1 MKLKHVLLTFLCFF
15 SIQLIAQQKTITG
28 LVFDDQGIALPGATV
43 LVKDS
48 NRGVTT
54 DFDGNFSIEA
64 SKGEVL
70 VISFIGYKD
79 QSIPV
84 GDVDNYS
91 VNLET
96 GNELDEVIVTSLGI
110 KRESKAIGYSVQSV
124 STEDLANSG
133 SNNALD
139 AMVGKAAGIQI
150 TRSSGSAGGG
160 SRILIRGVTSMIGNN
175 QPLIVIDGVRT
186 NNETLNSGSSTGGT
200 ASSNR
205 LMDLNNDD
213 IENISILKGSAA
225 TALYGTAGA
234 AGVVVITTKKG
245 SEGEMKVSYSHS
257 TGVDWISTTF
267 DMQNEFAQGRNRSRS
282 DRTPYWRSPG
292 TGESS
297 SFGPNVNN
305 LEYATDSNHPEAPGA
320 SDFDSAGNYR
330 WDKNGF
336 LVTKGTGNGQAANS
350 YDNYRGFFREAMQS
364 LNSVS
369 VSGGSEKATYHFSTS
384 YLTNEGIVPNEEYGR
399 KTFSLASSL
408 KASDKLTFT
417 TTFNYIRSDYTRI
430 QQGSNTSGLML
441 GLYRTPVTFDNAN
454 GFSQEDAVD
463 SPSSYIFPNG
473 KQRNYRGGGGY
484 DNPYWIVNNALRDET
499 VNRVYGS
506 FAATYNLNKWFNV
519 ALNVGSDFTSDI
531 RKQNFEI
538 GSRTSST
545 GRVNSTSYTT
555 FQTDAVLNV
564 SGGDAL
570 TDKLNINYLVAANAF
585 SFKRTALDASGTN
598 LAFQGFVNLANASNI
613 SASENLL
620 ENRQMGFVGQVEVE
634 YDDTF
639 YLTLAARQDY
649 DSRLGV
655 PGTEYKSSDY
665 SFVYPAASL
674 AVLISEMLPKSNILS
689 FAKLRASWAQV
700 GGPPPFSYLTSSG
713 YGLTSVGDGWGDA
726 NQWPIQGVT
735 GFEIDSILGNKELKS
750 ELTEEIE
757 FGVDLRFFNNRIGL
771 DVAYYKRK
779 MTDAILNASL
789 PATTGYNNVWLNSG
803 KMTGSGIEATLN
815 IQVIKSQDFSWNS
828 QFNFT
833 SSKNIVDELAPGLD
847 KLFLAGFS
855 SAGSYLIAGNQY
867 GAVVGGTYLRE
878 GSGGAND
885 DGLNVP
891 EGQVV
896 INDDSSSNEYG
907 FQAVD
912 PVQRSIGNPNPDF
925 ILGWNNK
932 IKLKSFSL
940 GFLLDWREGGDLL
953 NGVAWALSFFGRSQL
968 TADTRVEASA
978 PISGVLSNGQPNNIP
993 VVRDQYYYQSSVG
1006 GFGSVWEQFVQ
1017 DGGWLRLREVS
1028 LGYDLPL
1035 SDMGINFI
1043 KSGTASLVGR
1053 NLWYST
1059 EYNGVDP
1066 ETSLTGVGNGQGVDY
1081 FNMPSTRS
1089 VMFKLNLNL

>member
-43 LVKDS
+43 LVENS

-64 SKGEVL
+64 SNGEVL
-70 VISFIGYKD
+70 VISFIGYKN
-79 QSIPV
+79 QSV
-84 GDVDNYS
+84 TVDDSDNYS
-91 VNLET
+91 VNLQT

-297 SFGPNVNN
+297 SFGPNINN

-408 KASDKLTFT
+408 KASDKLTFS

-570 TDKLNINYLVAANAF
+570 TDKININYLVAANAF

-613 SASENLL
+613 SASESLL

-674 AVLISEMLPKSNILS
+674 SVLLSEMLPKSNILS

-815 IQVIKSQDFSWNS
+815 IQVLQSQDFSWNS

-896 INDDSSSNEYG
+896 VNDDSSSNEYG

-932 IKLKSFSL
+932 IQLKSFSL

-968 TADTRVEASA
+968 TADTRVEAPA

>member
-43 LVKDS
+43 LVENS

-64 SKGEVL
+64 SNGEVL
-70 VISFIGYKD
+70 VISFIGYKNQTVTVD
-79 QSIPV
+79 DS
-84 GDVDNYS
+84 DNYS
-91 VNLET
+91 VNLQT

-815 IQVIKSQDFSWNS
+815 IQVIKSQDFNWNS

-932 IKLKSFSL
+932 IQLKSFSL

-1028 LGYDLPL
+1028 LGYDIPL

>member
-70 VISFIGYKD
+70 VISFIGYKN
-79 QSIPV
+79 QSVPV
-84 GDVDNYS
+84 GDGDNYS

-297 SFGPNVNN
+297 SFGPNVNT
-305 LEYATDSNHPEAPGA
+305 LEYATDSNHPEAPSA

-815 IQVIKSQDFSWNS
+815 IQVIKSQDFNWNS

-932 IKLKSFSL
+932 IQLKSFSL

-1028 LGYDLPL
+1028 LGYDIPL

>member
-297 SFGPNVNN
+297 SFGPNVNT

-815 IQVIKSQDFSWNS
+815 IQVIKSQDFNWNS

-932 IKLKSFSL
+932 IQLKSFSL

-1028 LGYDLPL
+1028 LGYDIPL